1 MSAIYPF
8 DIQRIEKP
16 WGYELLLAR
25 TSQYMGKLLHVRA
38 GFALSLQYH
47 NVKEETIYLN
57 DGEAVLHYRDASGA
71 IQQQPLQP
79 GTSLHIPPG
88 AVHRLEAVTDCNF
101 FEVSTP
107 QLDDIVRLD
116 DRYGR

>member
-71 IQQQPLQP
+71 IQQQPLQREP
-79 GTSLHIPPG
+79 ASMSLRGPCTVWKRLRTATSLRSPRRSWTI
-88 AVHRLEAVTDCNF
+88 
-101 FEVSTP
+101 
-107 QLDDIVRLD
+107 
-116 DRYGR
+116 